1 MYKINRDESY
11 CPITWTTLSPA
22 TTLPLLAADSFISSV
37 PSSVPTF
44 WRTAFW
50 CSLAPTKWYS
60 FSSLPT
66 MHYRHNKYGFSTR
79 FLRHLHVACAFSFLL
94 LYPPRYFCQVCT
106 KFASFFRRLLP
117 PHCVFWIARK
127 NLQKYHCNDIAEK
140 MTTDK
145 AMTP

>member
-1 MYKINRDESY
+1 MYKINRHASY

-79 FLRHLHVACAFSFLL
+79 FLRHLHVACAFYFLL
-94 LYPPRYFCQVCT
+94 LYPPPATFVNCALNLHPFSDAFCLRI
-106 KFASFFRRLLP
+106 ASSES
-117 PHCVFWIARK
+117 HGKICKSIIVMI
-127 NLQKYHCNDIAEK
+127 
-140 MTTDK
+140 
-145 AMTP
+145 